1 MPRRLL
7 NQRPAA
13 LVVIVAADHFRL
25 SISCKPKHFGS

>member
-13 LVVIVAADHFRL
+13 VVVVVVADRFPS
-25 SISCKPKHFGS
+25 SILFEPKQYRG